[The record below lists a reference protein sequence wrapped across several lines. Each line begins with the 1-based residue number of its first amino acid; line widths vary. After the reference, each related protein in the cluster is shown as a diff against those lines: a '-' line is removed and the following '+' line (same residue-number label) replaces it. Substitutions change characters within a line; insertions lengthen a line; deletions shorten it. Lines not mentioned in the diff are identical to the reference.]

1 VRAANWR
8 ASCAPSF
15 GLSSARSPRHRGPRS
30 GGILP
35 QKQGQQLSSISLAR
49 MISATGRCDRS
60 LLCSPAVRTKV
71 QASASAAGC
80 RRNGAPVA
88 RRAGGGKAR
97 RGARRMR
104 ARALR
109 AHGCALSDPRNLLAN
124 LEGRMPGRRATW
136 GVFLLVT
143 FLCTSKEKLP
153 ARPQGEWKLCTQGTT
168 RAKELDSGLTS
179 SAVESRR
186 NDGREARAC
195 IGFRLGR
202 PQNDECEA
210 RAGKSSALEQNQAVP
225 APNVRTLTLVKRT
238 EPICK
243 TVRQLPKPC
252 KTQPRPHLTG

>member
-1 VRAANWR
+1 MCMQRTGAHPAR
-8 ASCAPSF
+8 HPAGF
-15 GLSSARSPRHRGPRS
+15 SSARSPRHRGPRS
-30 GGILP
+30 AASCRRSNGNGSPL
-35 QKQGQQLSSISLAR
+35 ISLHTNDFSGCVVAIVR
-49 MISATGRCDRS
+49 
-60 LLCSPAVRTKV
+60 LCANQLQEQAVRAT
-71 QASASAAGC
+71 ASAAGC
-80 RRNGAPVA
+80 RPNGAPVA

-202 PQNDECEA
+202 PQNDECGA
-210 RAGKSSALEQNQAVP
+210 RAGKSSALEQNQAVLR
-225 APNVRTLTLVKRT
+225 RTS
-238 EPICK
+238 EP
-243 TVRQLPKPC
+243 
-252 KTQPRPHLTG
+252 